1 MKKSSSFLNLCL
13 VKGLFI
19 LLPAFF
25 MFLFYKRKP
34 STVDEYM
41 KYYGKVYCDS
51 SDTFVVSQTSKDT
64 DNKDA
69 KVEY

>member
-1 MKKSSSFLNLCL
+1 
-13 VKGLFI
+13 
-19 LLPAFF
+19 

>member
-1 MKKSSSFLNLCL
+1 
-13 VKGLFI
+13 
-19 LLPAFF
+19 

-51 SDTFVVSQTSKDT
+51 SDTFVVFQTSKDT